1 MSYSIDYSS
10 GTTRKYPK
18 SRKKSHQHY
27 KKILGILCVL
37 AVVIVLFNIKT
48 VRRLLLP
55 GDPAV
60 TEKAIVSMVN
70 EFRAG
75 EGVQEAFAVFCR
87 EVIEGAVAE

>member
-18 SRKKSHQHY
+18 LREKNRPNY
-27 KKILGILCVL
+27 KKVIGILCVF
-37 AVVIVLFNIKT
+37 AVIVGLMNIKAI
-48 VRRLLLP
+48 RRLLLP

-75 EGVQEAFAVFCR
+75 EGMQEAFAVFCR